1 MNITNKSI
9 PPMEWNG
16 NNNIYNIYTGISN
29 KSHAIHSIPSQ
40 SNQLREEVNRFIA
53 VVRKGNDGAF
63 YDPQYS
69 PVAICL
75 ALTASWNSV
84 RRWRQLANALPED
97 LLREELAAF
106 WAEICAG
113 EDVRSRGA
121 ALNARLGR
129 KAGL

>member
-1 MNITNKSI
+1 M
-9 PPMEWNG
+9 
-16 NNNIYNIYTGISN
+16 
-29 KSHAIHSIPSQ
+29 
-40 SNQLREEVNRFIA
+40 NRFIA